1 MSIHIARN
9 GNALGEFEEDKIADA
24 IKLGVLKPTD
34 HYYADGMEEW
44 KRLRISTKNQALAQI
59 HSE

>member
-34 HYYADGMEEW
+34 YYADNEEW
-44 KRLRISTKNQALAQI
+44 KTPRISLK
-59 HSE
+59 